1 MAEENK
7 TQEVI
12 KIPIGKLKDLPGMPI
27 TGEPEKALGSLVSSI
42 AINGV
47 KEPIDVRQTEN
58 GDYQVILGYRRW
70 RAAELAR
77 LKEIPARVHNMTEK
91 EAIDFRLNGKTEIIQ
106 IEGEGEHKISAIEK
120 SILEKPPQK
129 VIVPEK
135 ELREAQELRD
145 KAEEAAERKAKEK
158 TASPQ
163 DKPTEPKAA
172 DKAPAAKVDKPE
184 AAKSDKPTEGKKNDP
199 PKTEPQAAIAE
210 EAVAL
215 KPKTEE
221 KAADKTAIADKTGEK
236 KTSTKTGSKAA
247 ATPTEE
253 KPQGKEAVGPVGTA
267 ITKVLP
273 DRRNQ
278 PTTKDKKDFPKPGEG
293 ETFSVT
299 LHPAYLKKSPLN
311 TFSVD
316 RQSDDFQELYK
327 SIQRF
332 GVKDPVLTRIGADG
346 ELEILSGQRRHIIA
360 SELNYP
366 VPTIIQQLDD
376 DDAKILMADGN
387 LHRETIST
395 YDKAIALK
403 MKAEG
408 MKRKAGRRSKGNTG
422 PKLDTDEALAAE
434 MGMTVAK
441 LNRLMKLSEAT
452 EEICGLIDEGK
463 LTVTV
468 AYNIAFLPKT
478 MQDDVAALIGINA
491 VKVNSENTNTLKNL
505 AKTEKLDYNK
515 IKDVLNGKYP
525 PPKVVELP
533 KPASTP
539 STPSMAPT
547 AIPKSPDVAATANP
561 VTVIPFNPNMEGKQL
576 DPQPATRSISPVA
589 PSVQSGVPAA
599 SVVEKGQDRE
609 NSYVTKVVLMGDRL
623 RKYFPDVNMTPRAIE
638 ESVYEA
644 LEERRVRQEKL
655 KQKAEIIKPKGGDA
669 R

>member
-1 MAEENK
+1 MAEETK
-7 TQEVI
+7 KQEVV
-12 KIPIGKLKDLPGMPI
+12 KIPIGKIKSLPGLDEAK
-27 TGEPEKALGSLVSSI
+27 EPEKALGTMVSSI
-42 AINGV
+42 ALKGIETPVVLREIGNG
-47 KEPIDVRQTEN
+47 E
-58 GDYQVILGYRRW
+58 YQLVDGYRRK

-77 LKEIPARVHNMTEK
+77 LKEIPVIIYDMTEQEASAYRAKLKLDPETPIPGKPK
-91 EAIDFRLNGKTEIIQ
+91 ET
-106 IEGEGEHKISAIEK
+106 
-120 SILEKPPQK
+120 P
-129 VIVPEK
+129 VPEK
-135 ELREAQELRD
+135 FKDAAKDKPPAPAADAAKAPEKPKEEKAPDKAAPAKADAPAASKADKPKEVKEDKLKEPEAKKPPEVKKTEPPKENKAAAPTAKNEEKAAPEKAPEP
-145 KAEEAAERKAKEK
+145 KAEEAKAPVKNDTK
-158 TASPQ
+158 
-163 DKPTEPKAA
+163 PKA
-172 DKAPAAKVDKPE
+172 E
-184 AAKSDKPTEGKKNDP
+184 P
-199 PKTEPQAAIAE
+199 PK
-210 EAVAL
+210 
-215 KPKTEE
+215 
-221 KAADKTAIADKTGEK
+221 
-236 KTSTKTGSKAA
+236 
-247 ATPTEE
+247 EE
-253 KPQGKEAVGPVGTA
+253 KPVGKVADGPVGTV

-273 DRRNQ
+273 DRRNP
-278 PTTKDKKDFPKPGEG
+278 PTEKDKKDFPKPGEG

-408 MKRKAGRRSKGNTG
+408 MKRKAGRRSKGYTG

-452 EEICGLIDEGK
+452 EGICGLVDEGK

-468 AYNIAFLPKT
+468 AYNIAFLPK
-478 MQDDVAALIGINA
+478 QAQEDIVALMGINS
-491 VKVNSENTNTLKNL
+491 VKVNSENTTTLKNL

-515 IKDVLNGKYP
+515 VKDVLNGKYP
-525 PPKVVELP
+525 PPKVVEIP
-533 KPASTP
+533 KSPTPAP
-539 STPSMAPT
+539 ATPSMAPT
-547 AIPKSPDVAATANP
+547 GLPKSPDVPSTANP
-561 VTVIPFNPNMEGKQL
+561 VTVIPFTPNMEAKQTGA
-576 DPQPATRSISPVA
+576 PA
-589 PSVQSGVPAA
+589 VPAA
-599 SVVEKGQDRE
+599 PAATPPVAAVPVASPVEEKGQDRE
-609 NSYVTKVVLMGDRL
+609 NSHTTKVILTGDRL
-623 RKYFPDVNMTPRAIE
+623 RKYFPDVTMTPREIE
-638 ESVYEA
+638 DSVYDA

-655 KQKAEIIKPKGGDA
+655 KQKAEITKPKGGDA